1 MTKTKLLSIAV
12 PVTLSIALIV
22 SFIIGVQL
30 EGQKQT
36 IKLNLENSIE
46 TAKNAIEE
54 LDGAIKANNIELNET
69 NDELIAVKENL
80 SSTEG
85 FIQ

>member
-12 PVTLSIALIV
+12 PVTLSIALIA

-46 TAKNAIEE
+46 TAKNTLEE

>member
-46 TAKNAIEE
+46 TAKSTIEE

>member
-46 TAKNAIEE
+46 TTKNTLEE

>member
-46 TAKNAIEE
+46 TAKNTIEE

>member
-46 TAKNAIEE
+46 TAKNTIEE

-69 NDELIAVKENL
+69 NDELIAVKEKL